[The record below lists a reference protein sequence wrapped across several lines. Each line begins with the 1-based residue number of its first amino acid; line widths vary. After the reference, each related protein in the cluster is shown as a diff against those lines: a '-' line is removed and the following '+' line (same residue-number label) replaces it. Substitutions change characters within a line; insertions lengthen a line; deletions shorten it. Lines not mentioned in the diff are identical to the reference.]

1 MTAFMTT
8 RDQAP
13 RKAAPVVERIAG
25 WSARHRIVV
34 VVGWLM
40 LVIAALA
47 VGQRLGV
54 PNTNDYDPGQA
65 GQAERV
71 LNEPGVR
78 QPGSESVLIKAR
90 SLTATFGNDLAVRQ
104 ATEDVVTALRH
115 LPNAAADIRS
125 PFTASGLTSGNAAL
139 VTFNVAGNPAS
150 DDQAV
155 VPALNAVA
163 AVQAKYPGMTVAE
176 AGDASLDRATG
187 ALVDQDFRQAEV
199 TSVPVSLALLLLV
212 FGALIAAGIPLLLA
226 GTAVVTAISLVSI
239 PDRFFPIDPL
249 TQPIVLLVGMA
260 VGIDYSLFYLRRV
273 REERTAGATTQEALR
288 TAARTSG
295 RAIVAA
301 GLTVMGCLAGLFVAG
316 FQAFD
321 GIALGTIIVVAV
333 AVLGSLTFLPA
344 LLSLLGKAT
353 DKGRVPFLG
362 RRQAVARPSRLWRAV
377 VTAVTRR
384 PLVLGGLA
392 AVALLALATPLAGL
406 HLQDAGLDAFPD
418 SVPVVRTL
426 DTILADFPGG
436 PAPAEVVV
444 SGDNLT
450 GPQFSHAIT
459 ALNQAAAATHGQLR
473 GPVTTASFSGGHV
486 VVVSVP
492 LAGNTAD
499 AASNGALITLR
510 DHVLPAT
517 LGKVPGIS
525 YAVGGQTAST
535 FDLDH
540 QLGVTAP
547 IVLAIVAVIAFALL
561 MLTFRSLAI
570 SALSIGLNLLSV
582 GAAFGLMTLVFQHGL
597 LQGPLG
603 FTSYGGIEPWL
614 PLFMFVLLFGLSMDY
629 HVFILSRIAER
640 VRYDGGA
647 IGPASG
653 GTGGRPP
660 GSEQRHRGSSARAAV
675 VDGISSSAGVVTS
688 AAAIMVAVFSIFATL
703 GEIEFKMFGVTMAAA
718 VLIDATIVRGVL
730 LPAGLSLLGDRAWRL
745 RGRGTHARPAA
756 VGPGGPARPG
766 EATRDSVRPMPG
778 R

>member
-1 MTAFMTT
+1 MTT
-8 RDQAP
+8 RGQAP
-13 RKAAPVVERIAG
+13 QKAAPVVERIAG
-25 WSARHRIVV
+25 WSARHRIAV
-34 VVGWLM
+34 VVGWLL
-40 LVIAALA
+40 LVIAAFA

-71 LNEPGVR
+71 LNEPGVQ

-104 ATEDVVTALRH
+104 ATRDVVTALQH

-226 GTAVVTAISLVSI
+226 GTAVVTAISLLAI

-249 TQPIVLLVGMA
+249 AQPIVLLVGMA

-273 REERTAGATTQEALR
+273 REERTAGATTHEALR

-384 PLVLGGLA
+384 PLALGGLA

-444 SGDNLT
+444 TGDDLT

-473 GPVTTASFSGGHV
+473 EPITTALFSGGHV
-486 VVVSVP
+486 AVVSVP

-597 LQGPLG
+597 LQNPLG

-629 HVFILSRIAER
+629 HVFILSRIAELR
-640 VRYDGGA
+640 G
-647 IGPASG
+647 
-653 GTGGRPP
+653 
-660 GSEQRHRGSSARAAV
+660 RGSSARAAV

-745 RGRGTHARPAA
+745 PGRGTHARSAA

-766 EATRDSVRPMPG
+766 EAAHDSVRPMPG

>member
-1 MTAFMTT
+1 MTLFMTSS
-8 RDQAP
+8 DKAP
-13 RKAAPVVERIAG
+13 PARAPVVERVAG

-34 VVGWLM
+34 VVGWL
-40 LVIAALA
+40 LLIAAA
-47 VGQRLGV
+47 FTVGQQLGT
-54 PNTNDYDPGQA
+54 PNTNDYGPGQA

-71 LNEPGVR
+71 LNQPGVQ
-78 QPGSESVLIKAR
+78 QPASESVLIKAG
-90 SLTATFGNDLAVRQ
+90 SGTETFGNDPAARQ
-104 ATEDVVTALRH
+104 ATEDVVAALRH

-139 VTFNVAGNPAS
+139 VTFNVPGNPAN

-163 AVQAKYPGMTVAE
+163 AVAARYPGMTVAE

-199 TSVPVSLALLLLV
+199 TSVPVSLVLLLLV

-226 GTAVVTAISLVSI
+226 GTAVITAISLLSI
-239 PDRFFPIDPL
+239 PDRLFPIDPL

-273 REERTAGATTQEALR
+273 REERTAGATTHEALR

-301 GLTVMGCLAGLFVAG
+301 GLTVIGCLAGLFVAG

-333 AVLGSLTFLPA
+333 SVLGSLTFLPA

-353 DKGRVPFLG
+353 DKARVPFLG

-384 PLVLGGLA
+384 PLALGGLA

-406 HLQDAGLDAFPD
+406 HLQDAGLDAYPD

-426 DTILADFPGG
+426 NTILADFPGG

-444 SGDNLT
+444 TGGNLT
-450 GPQFSHAIT
+450 GPQFSHAVT
-459 ALNQAAAATHGQLR
+459 ALNHAAAATHGQLR
-473 GPVTTASFSGGHV
+473 GPITTAAFAGGHV
-486 VVVSVP
+486 VVVNVP

-499 AASNGALITLR
+499 AASNSALITLR

-547 IVLAIVAVIAFALL
+547 IVFAIVAVIAFALL
-561 MLTFRSLAI
+561 LFTFRSLAI
-570 SALSIGLNLLSV
+570 SALSIALNLLSV

-614 PLFMFVLLFGLSMDY
+614 PMFMFVLLFGLSMDY
-629 HVFILSRIAER
+629 NVFILSRIAELR
-640 VRYDGGA
+640 R
-647 IGPASG
+647 
-653 GTGGRPP
+653 
-660 GSEQRHRGSSARAAV
+660 RGSSARAAII
-675 VDGISSSAGVVTS
+675 DGISSSAGVVTS

-730 LPAGLSLLGDRAWRL
+730 LPAGLSLLGDRAWRP
-745 RGRGTHARPAA
+745 RGRGNHARSAA
-756 VGPGGPARPG
+756 VGQGGPGWPG
-766 EATRDSVRPMPG
+766 EVTHDSVRPLPG